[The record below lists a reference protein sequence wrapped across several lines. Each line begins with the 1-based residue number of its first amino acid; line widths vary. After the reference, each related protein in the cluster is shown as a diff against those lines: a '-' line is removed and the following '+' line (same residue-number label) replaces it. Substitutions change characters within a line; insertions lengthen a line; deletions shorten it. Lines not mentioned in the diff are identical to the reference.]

1 MKKRKENSTRSA
13 VHASSLGRGSRPEAL
28 GAILDEQPDL
38 REAKAKNEHARRSS
52 LMQSL
57 ITSLV
62 GLPVGEWVPGVLFNH
77 PQPNQPGD
85 GGVGAG
91 LTVRPGRSA
100 AKSCPIVDAVIDPP
114 ALVLA
119 FPGGSGR

>member
-38 REAKAKNEHARRSS
+38 WEAKAKNEHARRSS

-57 ITSLV
+57 ISSLV

-77 PQPNQPGD
+77 PQPNQPGY

-91 LTVRPGRSA
+91 LTARPRT
-100 AKSCPIVDAVIDPP
+100 
-114 ALVLA
+114 L
-119 FPGGSGR
+119 GGKILPDSGCCH